1 MSSPTAQPA
10 ESYNPYEPPKADA
23 SAALRP
29 EARSRLRLAS
39 GGRRLVNLIVDYMGL
54 MLFTFLVGVIF
65 GLLGG
70 AEVFERTND
79 TLLGLVIMFAYYV
92 SMEAIFGATLGK
104 LVTGTRVVMEDGSRA
119 GLGRIALR
127 TLCRFIPFEAF
138 TFLTRRGAAPVGLH
152 DGLSKTRVIL
162 VRGSDDAR

>member
-10 ESYNPYEPPKADA
+10 ESYNPYEAPKADA
-23 SAALRP
+23 PAALQP

-39 GGRRLVNLIVDYMGL
+39 GGRRFVNLIVDYAGML
-54 MLFTFLVGVIF
+54 LFTFIVGGIF
-65 GLLGG
+65 GLIAGTEAL
-70 AEVFERTND
+70 EQIND
-79 TLLGLVIMFAYYV
+79 TLLSLVMMFAYYV

-119 GLGRIALR
+119 GVGRIAIR

-138 TFLTRRGAAPVGLH
+138 TFLKRGDAPVGLH

-162 VRGSDDAR
+162 VRGADDAR